1 MKRNRKEKNRA
12 SGGIKEAALRLL
24 SFRAHT
30 EKELRGKLA
39 KRGFSAAETAAIT
52 EELKKLGYLDDRI
65 FSKNLAASRSKNK
78 NWGSLKIAAELRN
91 KGVERELVKEAI
103 DGLGPEEENASA
115 KNALEKWSAARR
127 LKRPFGKDNFVR
139 AIRHLCARG
148 FSHAVALR
156 AAGQTNGIAS
166 KDGFE
171 KFTDESE

>member
-1 MKRNRKEKNRA
+1 MKRNGKEKNRA
-12 SGGIKEAALRLL
+12 SGGIKEAAFRLL

-30 EKELRGKLA
+30 EKELRRKLA
-39 KRGFSAAETAAIT
+39 KRGFSTIETAATT

-78 NWGSLKIAAELRN
+78 NWGRAKIASELRN
-91 KGVERELVKEAI
+91 KGVERELIKEAI
-103 DGLGPEEENASA
+103 GGLGPEEENASA
-115 KNALEKWSAARR
+115 KNAVEKWRAARR
-127 LKRPFGKDNFVR
+127 LKRPLRKDDLVR

-156 AAGQTNGIAS
+156 AAGQTNDIAG

-171 KFTDESE
+171 EFIDESE